1 MLLSVMM
8 TEFDEAFIV
17 SLLHNSFDRWAQEVA
32 IIASDG
38 KVDSKTLGKTKWTDT
53 GAAAK
58 KYEAWMEEGIEFFN
72 NQVEEL
78 QIMRRKATSKTMEEK
93 YLQKKREKM
102 EEKTRGPV
110 KRSFQVSAL
119 NGLVAVEEVVQ
130 QGGSSIEQQS
140 SIPGTVTFASGSN
153 KCSRSQLGG
162 GRRISNGSEHSS
174 SLITGSYP
182 SGGGGDNDDDNE
194 SSDDPSDA
202 IRPRD
207 DYPPRN
213 RTQV

>member
-1 MLLSVMM
+1 MLLSLMM

-17 SLLHNSFDRWAQEVA
+17 SILHNSFDRWAQEAA
-32 IIASDG
+32 IIASGG
-38 KVDSKTLGKTKWTDT
+38 KVDSKTLEKTKWTNT

-58 KYEAWMEEGIEFFN
+58 KYEGWVEEGIEFFN
-72 NQVEEL
+72 DQVEEL
-78 QIMRRKATSKTMEEK
+78 HILHRTATSKTMEEK
-93 YLQKKREKM
+93 YLRKKREKM

-130 QGGSSIEQQS
+130 EGGSSVEQQS
-140 SIPGTVTFASGSN
+140 SIPGTVTFAKGSN
-153 KCSRSQLGG
+153 KRSRSQLGG

-174 SLITGSYP
+174 SLSAGSYP
-182 SGGGGDNDDDNE
+182 SVGGGDNDDDNE

-202 IRPRD
+202 IHPRD
-207 DYPPRN
+207 DYPPRI
-213 RTQV
+213 RAQV